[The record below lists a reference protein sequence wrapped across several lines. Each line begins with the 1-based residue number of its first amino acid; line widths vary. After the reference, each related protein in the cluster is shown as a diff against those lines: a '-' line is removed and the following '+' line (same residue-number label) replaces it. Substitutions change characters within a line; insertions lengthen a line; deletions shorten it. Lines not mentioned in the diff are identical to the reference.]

1 MQKRK
6 ILDWWQALT
15 PVARI
20 LGLALFAPLLV
31 LNAWAISSI
40 FAYFHSLIVIL
51 VAASL
56 LAFLLN
62 YPVSWME
69 RQGARREQVAILVF
83 LVTLSI
89 LLALGVTL
97 VPIALFQAQ
106 QLVVRLPELIDSG
119 RHQLMVLNEW
129 AEIQGLPISLDA
141 LAVQIND
148 RLKGQL
154 QAIAGQV
161 LNLAVVTVT
170 SLLDFLL
177 TMVLAFYL
185 LQHGD
190 SLWLSLV
197 QWLPAQIRQPFSQ
210 TLRLSFQNYFIGQL
224 IYATCMA
231 SALIP
236 TFLWLKVP
244 FGLLF
249 GLTIGIMALVPFGGT
264 VGIAVTTLL
273 VTLQDVWLGLRV
285 LIAAEIVQQILE
297 NLVAPRILGRVTGLN
312 PVWVLISVLA
322 GAQVGGL
329 LGVVVAV
336 PIAVVIKA
344 ALEAVRSRGVSVGF
358 SEASEKEIAAPV
370 VVGESP
376 ADGQSPTR
384 SRVLAGESPLAEP
397 SSTPSRVDVEAQ
409 DHVKGAASLKDK
421 KEALLDS
428 PPATG
433 EEMPSQRSY

>member
-1 MQKRK
+1 M
-6 ILDWWQALT
+6 T
-15 PVARI
+15 PLVRVLA
-20 LGLALFAPLLV
+20 LALFAPLLV

-40 FAYFHSLIVIL
+40 FAYFHSLIIIL

-62 YPVSWME
+62 YPVSWMQH
-69 RQGARREQVAILVF
+69 QGARRDQVAILVF

-97 VPIALFQAQ
+97 VPIALTQAQ
-106 QLVVRLPELIDSG
+106 QLVFRLPEWIDSG

-129 AEIQGLPISLDA
+129 AENQGLPLSLDA

-161 LNLAVVTVT
+161 LNLAVVTLT
-170 SLLDFLL
+170 SLLDFLF
-177 TMVLAFYL
+177 TMVLSFYL

-190 SLWLSLV
+190 ELWLSLV
-197 QWLPAQIRQPFSQ
+197 QWLPPHIRQPFSQ
-210 TLRLSFQNYFIGQL
+210 TLRLSFQNYFIAQL

-231 SALIP
+231 AALIP

-249 GLTIGIMALVPFGGT
+249 GLTIGVMALVPYGGT
-264 VGIAVTTLL
+264 VGIVLTTLL
-273 VTLQDVWLGLRV
+273 VALQDIWLGLR
-285 LIAAEIVQQILE
+285 LLSAAEIVLQILE
-297 NLVAPRILGRVTGLN
+297 NLVLPRILGRATGLN
-312 PVWVLISVLA
+312 PVWVLLSVLV

-336 PIAVVIKA
+336 PLAVVIKA
-344 ALEAVRSRGVSVGF
+344 ALEAVRSRNVSIGDA
-358 SEASEKEIAAPV
+358 STEADSLAAT
-370 VVGESP
+370 
-376 ADGQSPTR
+376 GQT
-384 SRVLAGESPLAEP
+384 A
-397 SSTPSRVDVEAQ
+397 SS
-409 DHVKGAASLKDK
+409 VKGVRGV
-421 KEALLDS
+421 EGVT
-428 PPATG
+428 P
-433 EEMPSQRSY
+433 